1 MSSSLEILQN
11 YRNLGHKNHSIKKSF
26 GLLKKYFRVSSQMSM
41 IITQDIKPFVWEKL
55 GLFINLNFFK
65 NFIKKFSKSYHTA
78 KHSYNFAFDVIKS
91 QRDVTNIS
99 TIFLL
104 TSSLVDIYE
113 KLKNTLYHH
122 NQKTR
127 FFCPATFQ
135 KPTKTRKPQA

>member
-1 MSSSLEILQN
+1 
-11 YRNLGHKNHSIKKSF
+11 
-26 GLLKKYFRVSSQMSM
+26 MSM

-135 KPTKTRKPQA
+135 KPTKTRKPQASSFTYNWLLTACQNLWECLPVEKLFIS